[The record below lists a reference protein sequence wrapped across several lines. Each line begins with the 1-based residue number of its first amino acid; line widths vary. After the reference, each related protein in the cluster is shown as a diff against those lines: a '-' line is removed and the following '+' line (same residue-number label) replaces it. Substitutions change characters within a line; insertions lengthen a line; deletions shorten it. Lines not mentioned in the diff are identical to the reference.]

1 MKVNLRCANCRQ
13 CTSDGVCNLQGAPKK
28 LIVDGYGGSIVA
40 ARPRSTCS
48 CAASEARH
56 AYDPRA
62 LLLLAPGWV
71 RTDMGGPEA
80 RLSIEESIPN
90 LQAINPPALAET
102 GEGRRQSWWRSSAA
116 FEQREQ
122 LMN

>member
-1 MKVNLRCANCRQ
+1 MRELPPMHQRWGLQPPRRAEKAHRRWLRWFYR
-13 CTSDGVCNLQGAPKK
+13 
-28 LIVDGYGGSIVA
+28 GSKSA
-40 ARPRSTCS
+40 LNMFMRSF
-48 CAASEARH
+48 AARH
-56 AYDPRA
+56 AYDTRA
-62 LLLLAPGWV
+62 LLLLAPGCV

-80 RLSIEESIPN
+80 RLNIEESIPN
-90 LQAINPPALAET
+90 LQAINPRALAET